1 ESNDDEL
8 SHNWV
13 TKYNIFT
20 KSEGDNLYQ
29 TVMNAIYFFKFKKVE
44 EKLIEIFN
52 LLKNNEL
59 PDQDILLLLS
69 EQMAYEK
76 IKKLL
81 SEKLGRTI
89 LK

>member
-1 ESNDDEL
+1 MEDEL

-13 TKYNIFT
+13 AKHNIFT
-20 KSEGDNLYQ
+20 KSEHDDLYV

-44 EKLIEIFN
+44 EKLNEIAS

-59 PDQDILLLLS
+59 QDEDVLLLLS

-81 SEKLGRTI
+81 SDKLGRTI

>member
-1 ESNDDEL
+1 
-8 SHNWV
+8 
-13 TKYNIFT
+13 
-20 KSEGDNLYQ
+20 
-29 TVMNAIYFFKFKKVE
+29 MNAIYFFKFKKVE
-44 EKLIEIFN
+44 EKLNEISS

-76 IKKLL
+76 IKRML

>member
-1 ESNDDEL
+1 
-8 SHNWV
+8 
-13 TKYNIFT
+13 
-20 KSEGDNLYQ
+20 
-29 TVMNAIYFFKFKKVE
+29 MNAIYFFKFKKVE
-44 EKLIEIFN
+44 EKLNEISN

-59 PDQDILLLLS
+59 PDQDVLLLLS